1 MPRRTSQRSL
11 PQSLVIVIALLLLF
25 GLAVVIAV
33 RGIAHGAPDPNGDAA
48 GLPVAVAEAGAS

>member
-1 MPRRTSQRSL
+1 
-11 PQSLVIVIALLLLF
+11 VIALLLLF